1 MSSCISVRNLT
12 KRYGRVGAAATAT
25 AAAAAVDDVTF
36 EVRRGEVFGFL
47 GPNGAGKSTA
57 IKLLTTLMK
66 PTAGSISVLGID
78 ALAEPLR
85 VRHQIGVVLQQPSY
99 EPTLSV
105 ERALDRYGMMW
116 GVRRDARRKRTESL
130 LDEFDLHDI
139 RNTRNEDLSIG
150 QRRRVQVAR
159 EFMHDMKLLFLDE
172 PTVGLDPGARRGLL
186 DYLRDRVDETGLS
199 IFYTTHILTEAEYL
213 CDEIGIMNRGRLVE
227 VDTPDALK
235 SRLGA
240 EKTVK
245 IHLSLQHGR
254 NSRTDVDRLLSGV
267 QGCRVG
273 SGYDHD
279 DGDAAAASGRDRSGS
294 APGVIHSK
302 GRHKDGTAT
311 VTIRSSES
319 ELVLLRVLRILSDA
333 GIRIDDLSAVPTSLE
348 EIFLDMIDV
357 DRKRKKGNG
366 GDRGSGGSGG
376 TRDNAGGGR
385 PRPGSGDAGTRG
397 RGRGEA

>member
-12 KRYGRVGAAATAT
+12 KRYGRGGV

-36 EVRRGEVFGFL
+36 EVRQGEVFGFL
-47 GPNGAGKSTA
+47 GPNGAGKSTT

-105 ERALDRYGMMW
+105 EKALDRYGMMW
-116 GVRRDARRKRTESL
+116 GVHRDERRKRTESL
-130 LDEFDLHDI
+130 LDEFDLRDI
-139 RNTRNEDLSIG
+139 KNMRNEDLSIG

-172 PTVGLDPGARRGLL
+172 PTVGLDPGARRDLL
-186 DYLRDRVDETGLS
+186 DYLRDKVDETGLS

-227 VDTPDALK
+227 IDTPDALK

-245 IHLSLQHGR
+245 IHLSLQHDCNNRMDIG
-254 NSRTDVDRLLSGV
+254 RLLSGV
-267 QGCRVG
+267 QGCHVG

-279 DGDAAAASGRDRSGS
+279 DGDGGSSGDGS

-302 GRHKDGTAT
+302 GHRKDGTAT
-311 VTIRSSES
+311 ITIRSSES
-319 ELVLLRVLRILSDA
+319 ELVLLQVLRILSDA
-333 GIRIDDLSAVPTSLE
+333 GIQIDDLSAVPTSLE

-366 GDRGSGGSGG
+366 GDRGDGDSDSDSDSD

-385 PRPGSGDAGTRG
+385 LTPGSGDTGTHG